1 MSTVYNVVHCVD
13 VVDNAGNNTRIAEEV
28 IDGGVVIVVI
38 VEVAVLQSLL
48 LMMLLRVIMKVFV
61 GYYTLCLGDDGGHG

>member
-1 MSTVYNVVHCVD
+1 M
-13 VVDNAGNNTRIAEEV
+13 V
-28 IDGGVVIVVI
+28 IDGGVVIVHVVI

-61 GYYTLCLGDDGGHG
+61 GYYALRLGDGGGHG